1 MIGKGGP
8 SDVITM
14 ISYTFE
20 DILTALKAIKLKEG
34 QDVFVH
40 SNLGYFGKLQGAEN
54 AQELCEAFTDAF
66 LQTIGKTG
74 TLILPAFTYSFC
86 HGEVYDACT
95 TPTKCG
101 MFPEYLRNRMDA
113 RRSYDPNFS
122 VVAVGAR
129 AEEYTAQW
137 THEAFGEGSFWE
149 RFLANDG
156 QIVCMNF
163 DCGSTFVHYVE
174 RVNQVPYR
182 YNKAF
187 NDTMVVEGKE
197 ARDYAVHYV
206 YDNTRPQDG
215 PEFSRLDA
223 LVRQQPFFFRAALGR
238 GNLLHFPAQ
247 EYKALIT
254 ETLKKRPYFL
264 TKTEEREE

>member
-1 MIGKGGP
+1 
-8 SDVITM
+8 
-14 ISYTFE
+14 
-20 DILTALKAIKLKEG
+20 
-34 QDVFVH
+34 
-40 SNLGYFGKLQGAEN
+40 
-54 AQELCEAFTDAF
+54 
-66 LQTIGKTG
+66 
-74 TLILPAFTYSFC
+74 
-86 HGEVYDACT
+86 
-95 TPTKCG
+95 
-101 MFPEYLRNRMDA
+101 
-113 RRSYDPNFS
+113 
-122 VVAVGAR
+122 
-129 AEEYTAQW
+129 
-137 THEAFGEGSFWE
+137 
-149 RFLANDG
+149 
-156 QIVCMNF
+156 MNF

-187 NDTMVVEGKE
+187 NGTMVVEGKE